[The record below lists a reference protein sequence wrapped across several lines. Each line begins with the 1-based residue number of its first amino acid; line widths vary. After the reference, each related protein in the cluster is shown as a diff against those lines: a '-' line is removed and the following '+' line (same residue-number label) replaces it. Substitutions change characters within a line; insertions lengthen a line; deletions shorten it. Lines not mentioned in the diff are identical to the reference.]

1 MGIIGLT
8 GKGANGQ
15 TVSMQSIDKK
25 IFIVLF
31 FSIFATV
38 TGVGIVVPLLPVYAH
53 NLGAG
58 GFAIGMIFGSFSLAR
73 TFFLPYFGRLSDKK
87 GRKPF
92 IITGLF
98 SYALISLAFI
108 FSDTV
113 EMLILIRLFQ
123 GFASAMIMP
132 VVQAYVG
139 DFTPPGKE
147 GFVMGLFNMSIFLG
161 LSIGPMMG
169 GLINDHFNLTSTFVC
184 MGSLSLVAFFLCLF
198 LLPSTKEER
207 VHTDTRKPMV
217 WRQILKDQTIAVLFF
232 FRLAYTACIG
242 IIWGFL
248 PVLGATEMSL
258 SSTAIGFLVMEGV
271 MISGLM
277 HVPMGYLSDRI
288 DRRGMIAFGG
298 LLVAGAIFSFFWVKG
313 FWGLFN
319 ASLIFGL
326 GGGICMPA
334 IMAVA
339 VVKGNSTDAMGSV
352 MALLT
357 VAHSLGMLAGSL
369 MAGLM
374 MDVFSLRYAFPF
386 GGILMTGCVLYLI
399 VSAANLE
406 GSPAPVDV
414 AQVGDRI

>member
-1 MGIIGLT
+1 
-8 GKGANGQ
+8 
-15 TVSMQSIDKK
+15 MQFIDKK
-25 IFIVLF
+25 IFIILF
-31 FSIFATV
+31 FSLFATV

-53 NLGAG
+53 TLGAG

-98 SYALISLAFI
+98 SYALISLAFA

-139 DFTPPGKE
+139 DITPPGRE
-147 GFVMGLFNMSIFLG
+147 GFVMGLFNMSMFLG
-161 LSIGPMMG
+161 LSIGPLMG
-169 GLINDHFNLTSTFVC
+169 GLINDRFNLTVTFAC
-184 MGSLSLVAFFLCLF
+184 MGFLSLGAFFLCLF
-198 LLPSTKEER
+198 LLPPTKEER
-207 VHTDTRKPMV
+207 AHTDMRKPMS
-217 WRQILKDQTIAVLFF
+217 WRQILKDQTIAMLFS

-271 MISGLM
+271 LISGLM

-288 DRRGMIAFGG
+288 DRRGMVIFGG
-298 LLVAGAIFSFFWVKG
+298 LLVAGAVFSFFWVKD
-313 FWGLFN
+313 FWGMFT
-319 ASLIFGL
+319 ASLVFGL
-326 GGGICMPA
+326 GGGISMPA
-334 IMAVA
+334 IMAAA
-339 VVKGNSTDAMGSV
+339 VVKGNSMDAMGSV

-386 GGILMTGCVLYLI
+386 GGIMMTVCVLYLL
-399 VSAANLE
+399 VSATSLK
-406 GSPAPVDV
+406 GSPTPVDV
-414 AQVGDRI
+414 TQVDDRI